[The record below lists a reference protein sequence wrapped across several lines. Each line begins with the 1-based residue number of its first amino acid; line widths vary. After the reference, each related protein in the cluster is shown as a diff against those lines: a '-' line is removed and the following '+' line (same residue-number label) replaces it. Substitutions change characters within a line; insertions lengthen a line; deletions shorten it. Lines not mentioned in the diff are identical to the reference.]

1 MTTQL
6 TAQPQ
11 PEDDERYD
19 NVDIPSTTF
28 VLDNGLT
35 VIVHENH
42 DAPLVSL
49 NLIYQ
54 VGSKDEPSGKTGF
67 AHLFEHLM
75 FEGSE
80 NAPGSFLENLLKA
93 GASNLNAYTGQDR
106 TTYHET
112 VPVGSLDYAL
122 FMEADRMGHF
132 YSTINQDS
140 LDQQRRVVLNE
151 KLQTESGPY
160 GKLHELK
167 LKGSFPASHPY
178 AHTVIGEVKDLQEA
192 TLEDVQNWFR
202 TYYSPSNAVLA
213 LSGAIDE
220 QTAREKVT
228 AWFGRIPPGPPL
240 SRPAVWV
247 PEIPENRRDVYQAKV
262 PNGSVMLSWN
272 IPPYG
277 DKETVLLSIA
287 ADLFA
292 SGISSLLVKHLVYE
306 QKIASHVVANIS
318 YATLVSQFTITVTA
332 VPGVALDQV
341 EQSVHE
347 ILQHFLTHGVDDET
361 LELVKIT
368 ALSAFANAHK
378 TSAPIAGLLSSSYVM
393 LGGADRYRQIIAII
407 KQADIESVQQAAQHW
422 LSRACH
428 TLHIVPFTSA
438 ATAVPT
444 AGPITPPAIL
454 SPAPFQLPAVQHGR
468 LDNGLPLVLIERHSH
483 PNVNIELILP
493 RVKEGTQSEAALLF
507 DLLNQAGAGERDA
520 FEFSSA
526 ARRLSASINV
536 WRQDQ
541 TTTLSLSCRP
551 SQLSATLPLFLDR
564 FQHSTLTLSDFERLR
579 GVMSDSLSGLKH
591 NVSGMVSRL
600 LPAVMYPQ
608 GHPYRKPS
616 GIEGTK
622 ASLEKVTFENVQQYQ
637 SLAIQPVGGTILIV
651 GDTTLEQIVPVLNA
665 SIGAI
670 PWSQSQGAGQASDR
684 QLSPARKN
692 QVFVFDVP
700 GSEQSAIAA
709 STIIPGLEWAHEASF
724 TMLNDVL
731 ANGFTSRINLNL
743 RENKNWTYG
752 AHGQLLNDVGSRIHS
767 VQTSVQAD
775 RTAAAMQE
783 IFDEY
788 RALLGDRPVTAD
800 ELQEVKNAALLRLQS
815 SIEGLG
821 GLNNMLSH
829 LVRYQLP
836 DDHWQH
842 HQERISSTTVDD
854 VNTLAKELFHPETLT
869 WLIAGDWAV
878 IQTSIQALALG
889 DIHVI
894 AGNGD
899 YLYETRPLDETNGA

>member
-11 PEDDERYD
+11 PEDDGRYD

-54 VGSKDEPSGKTGF
+54 VGSKDEPPGKTGF

-151 KLQTESGPY
+151 KLETESGPY
-160 GKLHELK
+160 GKLYELK

-220 QTAREKVT
+220 KTAREKVT
-228 AWFGRIPPGPPL
+228 TWFGHIPSGPPL
-240 SRPAVWV
+240 SRPTVWV

-277 DKETVLLSIA
+277 DKATVLLSIV

-292 SGISSLLVKHLVYE
+292 LDISSLLVKHLVYE
-306 QKIASHVVANIS
+306 EHMASHVAAGIN
-318 YATLVSQFTITVTA
+318 YAALASQFTITVTA
-332 VPGVALDQV
+332 VPGASLSRI
-341 EQSVHE
+341 EQSVYD
-347 ILQHFLTHGVDDET
+347 ILQRFLADGVDDET

-368 ALSAFANAHK
+368 ALSSFADAHK
-378 TSAPIAGLLSSSYVM
+378 TSAPIAELLSSSYVM
-393 LGGADRYRQIIAII
+393 LGEADRYRQFIAII
-407 KQADIESVQQAAQHW
+407 KQADVGSVQQAAQHW
-422 LSRACH
+422 LARACH
-428 TLHIVPFTSA
+428 TIHIVPFTSE
-438 ATAVPT
+438 TTTVRP

-454 SPAPFQLPAVQHGR
+454 SPTPFQLPAVQHGR
-468 LDNGLPLVLIERHSH
+468 LDNGLPLVLMARHSH

-493 RVKEGTQSEAALLF
+493 RVKENTQSEAALLF

-536 WRQDQ
+536 WRQEQ
-541 TTTLSLSCRP
+541 NTILSLSCRS

-564 FQHSTLTLSDFERLR
+564 FQQSTLTLSDFERQR
-579 GVMSDSLSGLKH
+579 GVLSDSLSGLKH
-591 NVSGMVSRL
+591 DVSGMVRRL

-622 ASLEKVTFENVQQYQ
+622 ASLENVTFENVQQYQ
-637 SLAIQPVGGTILIV
+637 SRAIQPVGGTILIV
-651 GDTTLEQIVPVLNA
+651 GDTTLEQIIPVLNA
-665 SIGAI
+665 SFGAI
-670 PWSQSQGAGQASDR
+670 PWSQGTEQASDH
-684 QLSPARKN
+684 QLSPVQKS

-709 STIIPGLEWAHEASF
+709 STIIPGLEWSHEASF
-724 TMLNDVL
+724 IMLNDVL

-743 RENKNWTYG
+743 REDKNWTYG

-767 VQTSVQAD
+767 VQTSVQANC
-775 RTAAAMQE
+775 TAAAMQE

-788 RALLGDRPVTAD
+788 RALIGDRPVTAD

-815 SIEGLG
+815 SIEGLD
-821 GLNNMLSH
+821 GLNRMLSH

-836 DDHWQH
+836 DDHWQQ

-854 VNTLAKELFHPETLT
+854 VNALAKTLFHPETLT
-869 WLIAGDWAV
+869 WLIAGDWTV
-878 IQTSIQALALG
+878 IRESIQGLALG

-894 AGNGD
+894 AGTGD
-899 YLYETRPLDETNGA
+899 DLYETNGA

>member
-132 YSTINQDS
+132 YSTINQAS

-393 LGGADRYRQIIAII
+393 LGDADRYRQIIAII
-407 KQADIESVQQAAQHW
+407 KQADVGSVQQAAQHW
-422 LSRACH
+422 LERACH

-444 AGPITPPAIL
+444 DGAITPPAIL

-468 LDNGLPLVLIERHSH
+468 LNNGLPLVLIERHSH

-684 QLSPARKN
+684 QLSPARKS

-709 STIIPGLEWAHEASF
+709 STIIPGLEWSHEASF

-743 RENKNWTYG
+743 REEKNWTYG

-854 VNTLAKELFHPETLT
+854 VNALAKELFHPETLT

-899 YLYETRPLDETNGA
+899 YLYETNGA

>member
-11 PEDDERYD
+11 PEDDGRYD

-54 VGSKDEPSGKTGF
+54 VGSKDEPPGKTGF

-151 KLQTESGPY
+151 KLETESGPY
-160 GKLHELK
+160 GKLYELK

-220 QTAREKVT
+220 KTAREKVT
-228 AWFGRIPPGPPL
+228 TWFGHIPSGPPL

-277 DKETVLLSIA
+277 DKATVLLSIV

-292 SGISSLLVKHLVYE
+292 LDISSLLVKHLVYE
-306 QKIASHVVANIS
+306 EHMASHVAAGIN
-318 YATLVSQFTITVTA
+318 YAALASQFTITVTA
-332 VPGVALDQV
+332 VPGASLSRI
-341 EQSVHE
+341 EQSVYD
-347 ILQHFLTHGVDDET
+347 ILQRFLADGVDDET

-368 ALSAFANAHK
+368 ALSSFADAHK
-378 TSAPIAGLLSSSYVM
+378 TSAPIAELLSSSYVM
-393 LGGADRYRQIIAII
+393 LGEADRYRQFIAII
-407 KQADIESVQQAAQHW
+407 KQADVGSVQQAAQHW
-422 LSRACH
+422 LARACH
-428 TLHIVPFTSA
+428 TIHIVPFTSE
-438 ATAVPT
+438 TTTVRP

-454 SPAPFQLPAVQHGR
+454 SPTPFQLPALQHGR
-468 LDNGLPLVLIERHSH
+468 LDNGLPLVLMARHSH

-493 RVKEGTQSEAALLF
+493 RVKENTQSEAALLF

-536 WRQDQ
+536 WRQEQ
-541 TTTLSLSCRP
+541 NTILSLSCRS

-564 FQHSTLTLSDFERLR
+564 FQQSTLTLSDFERQR
-579 GVMSDSLSGLKH
+579 GVLSDSLSGLKH
-591 NVSGMVSRL
+591 DVSGMVRRL

-622 ASLEKVTFENVQQYQ
+622 ASLENVTFENVQQYQ
-637 SLAIQPVGGTILIV
+637 SRAIQPVGGTILIV

-670 PWSQSQGAGQASDR
+670 PWSQGTEQASDR
-684 QLSPARKN
+684 QLSPVQKS
-692 QVFVFDVP
+692 QIFIFDVP
-700 GSEQSAIAA
+700 GAEQSAIAA
-709 STIIPGLEWAHEASF
+709 STIIPGLEWSHEASF
-724 TMLNDVL
+724 IMLNDVL

-743 RENKNWTYG
+743 REDKNWTYG

-788 RALLGDRPVTAD
+788 RALIGDRPVTAD

-815 SIEGLG
+815 SIEGLD
-821 GLNNMLSH
+821 GLNRMLSH

-836 DDHWQH
+836 DDHWQQ

-854 VNTLAKELFHPETLT
+854 VNALAKTLFHPETLT
-869 WLIAGDWAV
+869 WLIAGDWTV
-878 IQTSIQALALG
+878 IRESIQGLALG

-894 AGNGD
+894 AGTGD
-899 YLYETRPLDETNGA
+899 DLYETNGA

>member
-6 TAQPQ
+6 TAQPR

-54 VGSKDEPSGKTGF
+54 VGSKDEPLGKTGF

-167 LKGSFPASHPY
+167 LKGCFPASHPY

-228 AWFGRIPPGPPL
+228 AWFGHIPSGPPI

-247 PEIPENRRDVYQAKV
+247 PDIPENRRDVYQAKV

-277 DKETVLLSIA
+277 DKATVLLSIA
-287 ADLFA
+287 ADVFA
-292 SGISSLLVKHLVYE
+292 SGIASLFVKHLVYE
-306 QKIASHVVANIS
+306 EKIASHVTANIN
-318 YATLVSQFTITVTA
+318 YAELVSQFTITATA
-332 VPGVALDQV
+332 VPGVALSRI
-341 EQSVHE
+341 EQSIHD
-347 ILQHFLTHGVDDET
+347 ILQRFLSHGVDDET

-368 ALSAFANAHK
+368 ALSSFSNAHK
-378 TSAPIAGLLSSSYVM
+378 TSAPIAGLLSHSHVL
-393 LGGADRYRQIIAII
+393 LGDADRYRQIIAII
-407 KQADIESVQQAAQHW
+407 KQADVDSVQQAAQHW
-422 LSRACH
+422 LARACH
-428 TLHIVPFTSA
+428 TLHIVPFTSTTT
-438 ATAVPT
+438 TAQP

-468 LDNGLPLVLIERHSH
+468 LDNGLPLVLIARHSH
-483 PNVNIELILP
+483 PTVNIELVLP
-493 RVKEGTQSEAALLF
+493 RVKENTQSEAALLF
-507 DLLNQAGAGERDA
+507 DLLNQSGAGERDA

-526 ARRLSASINV
+526 VRRLSASINV
-536 WRQDQ
+536 WRRDQ

-551 SQLSATLPLFLDR
+551 SQLSALLPLFLDR
-564 FQHSTLTLSDFERLR
+564 FQHSALALSDFERQR
-579 GVMSDSLSGLKH
+579 GVMRDTLTGLKH

-622 ASLEKVTFENVQQYQ
+622 ASLERVTFENVQQYQ
-637 SLAIQPVGGTILIV
+637 SRAIQPVGGTIVIV

-670 PWSQSQGAGQASDR
+670 PWSQGTEQDSDR
-684 QLSPARKN
+684 QLSPARKS
-692 QVFVFDVP
+692 QVFIFDVP
-700 GSEQSAIAA
+700 GAEQSAIAA
-709 STIIPGLEWAHEASF
+709 STIIPGLEWPHEARF

-752 AHGQLLNDVGSRIHS
+752 VHGQLLNDVGSRIHS

-788 RALLGDRPVTAD
+788 RALLSDRPVTAD

-821 GLNNMLSH
+821 GLNSMLSH

-836 DDHWQH
+836 DDHWQR

-854 VNTLAKELFHPETLT
+854 VNMLAKELFHPETLT
-869 WLIAGDWAV
+869 WLIAGDWTL
-878 IQTSIQALALG
+878 IQASIQALALG

-899 YLYETRPLDETNGA
+899 DLYETHVA

>member
-6 TAQPQ
+6 TAQPR

-167 LKGSFPASHPY
+167 LKGCFPASHPY

-228 AWFGRIPPGPPL
+228 AWFGHIPSGPPL

-247 PEIPENRRDVYQAKV
+247 PDIPENRRDVYQAKV

-277 DKETVLLSIA
+277 DKATVLLSIA

-292 SGISSLLVKHLVYE
+292 SGIASLLVKHLVYE
-306 QKIASHVVANIS
+306 EKIASHVMANIN
-318 YATLVSQFTITVTA
+318 YAELVSQFTITATA
-332 VPGVALDQV
+332 VPGVALSRI
-341 EQSVHE
+341 EQSVHD
-347 ILQHFLTHGVDDET
+347 ILQRFLSHGVDDET

-368 ALSAFANAHK
+368 ALSSFANAHK
-378 TSAPIAGLLSSSYVM
+378 TSAPIAGLLSNSHVL
-393 LGGADRYRQIIAII
+393 LGNADRYRQIIAII
-407 KQADIESVQQAAQHW
+407 KQADVDSVRQAAQHW
-422 LSRACH
+422 LARACH

-438 ATAVPT
+438 TTTVQP
-444 AGPITPPAIL
+444 AGSITPPAIL
-454 SPAPFQLPAVQHGR
+454 CPAPFQLPAVQHGR
-468 LDNGLPLVLIERHSH
+468 LDNGLPLVLIARHSH
-483 PNVNIELILP
+483 PTVNIELVLP
-493 RVKEGTQSEAALLF
+493 RVKENTQSEAALLF
-507 DLLNQAGAGERDA
+507 DLLNQSGAGERDA

-526 ARRLSASINV
+526 VRRLSASINV
-536 WRQDQ
+536 WRRDQ

-551 SQLSATLPLFLDR
+551 SQLSALLPLFLDR
-564 FQHSTLTLSDFERLR
+564 FQHSTLALSDFERQR
-579 GVMSDSLSGLKH
+579 GVMRDTLTGLKH

-616 GIEGTK
+616 VIEGTK
-622 ASLEKVTFENVQQYQ
+622 ASLERVTFENVQQYQ
-637 SLAIQPVGGTILIV
+637 SRAIQPVGGTILIV

-670 PWSQSQGAGQASDR
+670 PWSQGTEQASDR
-684 QLSPARKN
+684 QLSPARKS

-700 GSEQSAIAA
+700 GAEQSAIAA
-709 STIIPGLEWAHEASF
+709 STIIPGLEWPHEASF

-752 AHGQLLNDVGSRIHS
+752 VHGQLLNDVGSRIHS

-788 RALLGDRPVTAD
+788 RALLSDRPVTAE

-821 GLNNMLSH
+821 GLNSMLSH

-836 DDHWQH
+836 DDHWQR

-869 WLIAGDWAV
+869 WLIAGDWTL
-878 IQTSIQALALG
+878 IQASIQALALG

-899 YLYETRPLDETNGA
+899 DLYETNPSDETHVA

>member
-11 PEDDERYD
+11 PEDDGRYD

-54 VGSKDEPSGKTGF
+54 VGSKDEPPGKTGF

-151 KLQTESGPY
+151 KLETESGPY
-160 GKLHELK
+160 GKLYELK

-220 QTAREKVT
+220 KTAREKVT
-228 AWFGRIPPGPPL
+228 TWFGHIPSGPPL
-240 SRPAVWV
+240 SRPTVWV
-247 PEIPENRRDVYQAKV
+247 PEIPENRRDIYQAKV

-277 DKETVLLSIA
+277 DKATVLLSIV

-292 SGISSLLVKHLVYE
+292 LDISSLLVKHLVYE
-306 QKIASHVVANIS
+306 EHMASHVAAGIN
-318 YATLVSQFTITVTA
+318 YAALASQFTITVTA
-332 VPGVALDQV
+332 VPGASLSRI
-341 EQSVHE
+341 EQSVYD
-347 ILQHFLTHGVDDET
+347 ILQRFLADGVDDET

-368 ALSAFANAHK
+368 ALSSFADAHK
-378 TSAPIAGLLSSSYVM
+378 TSAPIAELLSSSYVM
-393 LGGADRYRQIIAII
+393 LGEADRYRQFIAII
-407 KQADIESVQQAAQHW
+407 KQADVGSVQQAAQHW
-422 LSRACH
+422 LARACH
-428 TLHIVPFTSA
+428 TIHIVPFTSE
-438 ATAVPT
+438 TTTVRP

-454 SPAPFQLPAVQHGR
+454 SPTPFQLPAVQHGR
-468 LDNGLPLVLIERHSH
+468 LDNGLPLVLMARHSH

-493 RVKEGTQSEAALLF
+493 RVKENTQSEAALLF

-536 WRQDQ
+536 WRQEQ
-541 TTTLSLSCRP
+541 NTILSLSCRS

-564 FQHSTLTLSDFERLR
+564 FQQSTLTLSDFERQR
-579 GVMSDSLSGLKH
+579 GVLSDSLSGLKH
-591 NVSGMVSRL
+591 DVSGMVRRL

-622 ASLEKVTFENVQQYQ
+622 ASLENVTFENVQQYQ
-637 SLAIQPVGGTILIV
+637 SRAIQPVGGKILIV
-651 GDTTLEQIVPVLNA
+651 GDTTLEQIIPVLNA
-665 SIGAI
+665 SFGAI
-670 PWSQSQGAGQASDR
+670 PWSQGTEQASDR
-684 QLSPARKN
+684 QLSPVQKS
-692 QVFVFDVP
+692 QIFIFDVP
-700 GSEQSAIAA
+700 GAEQSAIAA
-709 STIIPGLEWAHEASF
+709 STIIPGLEWSHEASF
-724 TMLNDVL
+724 IMLNDVL

-743 RENKNWTYG
+743 REDKNWTYG

-788 RALLGDRPVTAD
+788 RALIGDRPVTAD

-815 SIEGLG
+815 SIEGLD
-821 GLNNMLSH
+821 GLNRMLSH

-836 DDHWQH
+836 DDHWQQ

-854 VNTLAKELFHPETLT
+854 VNALAKTLFHPETLT
-869 WLIAGDWAV
+869 WLIAGDWTV
-878 IQTSIQALALG
+878 IQESIQGLALG

-894 AGNGD
+894 AGTGD
-899 YLYETRPLDETNGA
+899 DLYETNGA